1 MREKFALI
9 FSKLPL
15 IIIECSID
23 KFRRRFR
30 NNVTLTNIDECLF
43 ATFIFNACFNNKTIL
58 ERYRKRQHYVD
69 QEWKCLLTLEREV
82 RRVGGREEGERERR
96 RERKSDGG
104 S

>member
-1 MREKFALI
+1 MPVLTTKPSWRDIEKG
-9 FSKLPL
+9 
-15 IIIECSID
+15 
-23 KFRRRFR
+23 
-30 NNVTLTNIDECLF
+30 N
-43 ATFIFNACFNNKTIL
+43 
-58 ERYRKRQHYVD
+58 HYVD